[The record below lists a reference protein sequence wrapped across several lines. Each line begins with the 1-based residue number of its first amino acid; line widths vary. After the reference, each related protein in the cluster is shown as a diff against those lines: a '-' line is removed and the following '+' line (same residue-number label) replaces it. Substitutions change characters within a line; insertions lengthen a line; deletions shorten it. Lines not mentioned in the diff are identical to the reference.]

1 MLAVQYDSENDSWKT
16 WISRIKSD
24 IPEASQEAQ
33 DTFKKLKLELEQN
46 ISSEN
51 IDKWIQSNKLA
62 DESLIDFLKDAKY
75 GTKDLDSYQQYL
87 KNTSN
92 ETISFSNIV
101 KKAGPVLK
109 SFGASL
115 ISIGVNWAIGE
126 IVGIAATAIDNFM
139 NRVQY
144 ANDAMVESISEY
156 ESTKSGLEDINSE
169 LETQNKRIDDLLA
182 KDKLT
187 YAEKGELE
195 ELQAITQE
203 LLLQQDIEERRV
215 ARASKDAANATAEA
229 YNKQYGNVDGSH
241 LQGMLD
247 YMDTDG
253 TFIIPS
259 DENDI
264 IGTLS
269 SYIQGMELLEEAQK
283 NYNQALKDG
292 GDITTTSNSL
302 QHYIDMTVEMKDVL
316 NNAIDDIREKR
327 LAMEDEYNKV
337 IQKQNSTGS
346 SSLTS
351 SEKDLIQA
359 YENSGS
365 ALRLIYSQIDRNSW
379 NEMEMESVFNVKGIE
394 KTKDELIEMV
404 QAGTLTPDIIAG
416 YKNLNSAINNT
427 DLFLEDGQT
436 AAQALYDQI
445 VALSG
450 VMDYDEIERQFKNSL
465 GIRDGIVNGVSDQ
478 KIWDEIL
485 NTFKD
490 KDLNLV
496 LDAYLNVRD
505 QYGEHPDG
513 WSVKDWVD
521 NIQADLDD
529 RELELKSDPFNATSL
544 SETVGILDE
553 MADKWKTVDSLY
565 AEFLEKGTGKFSN
578 EGMAALAESF
588 KELGGVDIDGFL
600 ETLSNSVSTADE
612 VQDAFNRLSTEYI
625 YTSGCLQGLTDATAE
640 QVVKEL
646 EAQGVANA
654 SEVIYRYLAAAKEFC
669 TTTGRDLATATQDEI
684 IAFINEASAS
694 DTARTYIAQLELAK
708 LAVNNAKIDTS
719 SDIDQIISL
728 ANAAGAS
735 ASALGQLARAKAIYA
750 KAESTGLSGSAGD
763 LRQLEEA
770 DRIMDKISTGNFDY
784 QFKIDSA
791 QFKKPIYSGGSNSTN
806 AREKSGKSG
815 KSGSG
820 SGSSKSTKE
829 DTKEEIDWI
838 ERKNE
843 ILKRQHDLNEKIA
856 NDSTQSYNE
865 RISAIDSLIA
875 QDKERM
881 DVAIQSAE
889 RYKQAWNEAIKN
901 IDPLDISKIMTGAI
915 DINEYSGDYADQINE
930 AMNLYDQMVDYEQ
943 QAADIQ
949 EESTNHIREQVKLRE
964 EIIKAQQDEI
974 NNEMDM
980 IKSRMELVEAQGGV
994 LNEGMYRQ
1002 QIALSKELSSSYED
1016 QIDNLYEQLD
1026 LVDEGSAEYY
1036 SILASIN
1043 DCEKAIIDCKIQQE
1057 KWNEAIQRLP
1067 IERIQK
1073 YINELRNIRQDMENF
1088 LSEQSTMGFSTTK
1101 PQYQQL
1107 IDINEEEIKKLVE
1120 QQGKL
1125 KDLLG
1130 TYSYGSEKFNDVSG
1144 EIQDIDNQIS
1154 SLIQKQTEYNDAILQ
1169 IPVEKSKQY
1178 IDALDQARSDLDN
1191 HINEQKASGKDIDI
1205 NEYELLNILAN
1216 EKLRALSN
1224 QKDILTELLDVY
1236 DEDTDKYRD
1245 TVAQI
1250 QDVEDAMSSVVQE
1263 QHKWNEE
1270 ILQIPIDKLSD
1281 VNDILSRYSNVLNAT
1296 LGDYDQALAGVNG
1309 LLDDQIDKLNALK
1322 DAAEKEYEARI
1333 EPLQKQ
1339 LELLQKT
1346 NEERKVQNALEQAEY
1361 NLDRAKNQKTTQV
1374 KIIA

>member
-16 WISRIKSD
+16 WISRIESD

-33 DTFKKLKLELEQN
+33 DTFKKLKQELEQN
-46 ISSEN
+46 ISSDN

-62 DESLIDFLKDAKY
+62 DKSLIDFLKDAKY

-126 IVGIAATAIDNFM
+126 IVGIAATAIDNFV
-139 NRVQY
+139 NHVKY
-144 ANDAMVESISEY
+144 ANEAMEESISEY
-156 ESTKSGLEDINSE
+156 ESVKSGLEDINSE

-247 YMDTDG
+247 YMDAGG
-253 TFIIPS
+253 TFITPS

-269 SYIQGMELLEEAQK
+269 SYIQGMKLLEEAQK

-292 GDITTTSNSL
+292 GDITTASNSL
-302 QHYIDMTVEMKDVL
+302 QHYIDMTEEMKDVL

-327 LAMEDEYNKV
+327 LSMEDEYNKV

-359 YENSGS
+359 YENSES
-365 ALRLIYSQIDRNSW
+365 TLKLIYGQIDRNSW
-379 NEMEMESVFNVKGIE
+379 NEMEMQSVFNVKGIE

-404 QAGTLTPDIIAG
+404 KAGTLTPDVIAG
-416 YKNLNSAINNT
+416 YKNLNAAINNT
-427 DLFLEDGQT
+427 DLFLEDGTT

-450 VMDYDEIERQFKNSL
+450 VMNYDEIEKQFKGSL
-465 GIRDGIVNGVSDQ
+465 GIRDGIINGVSDQ
-478 KIWDEIL
+478 KIWDEIV
-485 NTFKD
+485 NAFKD
-490 KDLNLV
+490 KDLKLV

-513 WSVKDWVD
+513 WSAKDWTD
-521 NIQADLDD
+521 NIQAELDSNP
-529 RELELKSDPFNATSL
+529 LQLKSSPFDASSL
-544 SETVGILDE
+544 SETVSILDK
-553 MADKWKTVDSLY
+553 MADKWKTIDALY

-600 ETLSNSVSTADE
+600 ETLSNSASTADE
-612 VQDAFNRLSTEYI
+612 IQDAFNRLATQYI
-625 YTSGCLQGLTDATAE
+625 FTSDCLRGLTDATAE
-640 QVVKEL
+640 QIVKEL
-646 EAQGVANA
+646 EAQGVVNA
-654 SEVIYRYLAAAKEFC
+654 SAIVYNYLAGAKEYAAL
-669 TTTGRDLATATQDEI
+669 TGRDLADATTEEI
-684 IAFINEASAS
+684 VAFMNEMTAS
-694 DTARTYIAQLELAK
+694 DNARAAIAGYALQKELANGAT
-708 LAVNNAKIDTS
+708 LDTS
-719 SDIDQIISL
+719 GDIANL
-728 ANAAGAS
+728 AALVGALGGVNTALKAYNALKKGGD
-735 ASALGQLARAKAIYA
+735 ASALKGAGGQGAKAMYEAAQSELENAMANFQTKIN
-750 KAESTGLSGSAGD
+750 STS
-763 LRQLEEA
+763 
-770 DRIMDKISTGNFDY
+770 F
-784 QFKIDSA
+784 
-791 QFKKPIYSGGSNSTN
+791 SGGSASNKVRSSNSN
-806 AREKSGKSG
+806 SGKSG
-815 KSGSG
+815 GS
-820 SGSSKSTKE
+820 SGSSSSKSAKE
-829 DTKEEIDWI
+829 ETKEEIDWI

-881 DVAIQSAE
+881 DVAVQSAE
-889 RYKQAWNEAIKN
+889 RYRQAWNEAIKN

-915 DINEYSGDYADQINE
+915 DINEYSGEYADQINE
-930 AMNLYDQMVDYEQ
+930 AMNLYDQMVDYEE
-943 QAADIQ
+943 QATDIQ

-1002 QIALSKELSSSYED
+1002 QIALSKELS
-1016 QIDNLYEQLD
+1016 
-1026 LVDEGSAEYY
+1026 
-1036 SILASIN
+1036 AS
-1043 DCEKAIIDCKIQQE
+1043 
-1057 KWNEAIQRLP
+1057 
-1067 IERIQK
+1067 
-1073 YINELRNIRQDMENF
+1073 
-1088 LSEQSTMGFSTTK
+1088 
-1101 PQYQQL
+1101 
-1107 IDINEEEIKKLVE
+1107 
-1120 QQGKL
+1120 
-1125 KDLLG
+1125 
-1130 TYSYGSEKFNDVSG
+1130 
-1144 EIQDIDNQIS
+1144 
-1154 SLIQKQTEYNDAILQ
+1154 
-1169 IPVEKSKQY
+1169 
-1178 IDALDQARSDLDN
+1178 
-1191 HINEQKASGKDIDI
+1191 
-1205 NEYELLNILAN
+1205 
-1216 EKLRALSN
+1216 
-1224 QKDILTELLDVY
+1224 
-1236 DEDTDKYRD
+1236 
-1245 TVAQI
+1245 
-1250 QDVEDAMSSVVQE
+1250 
-1263 QHKWNEE
+1263 
-1270 ILQIPIDKLSD
+1270 
-1281 VNDILSRYSNVLNAT
+1281 
-1296 LGDYDQALAGVNG
+1296 
-1309 LLDDQIDKLNALK
+1309 
-1322 DAAEKEYEARI
+1322 
-1333 EPLQKQ
+1333 
-1339 LELLQKT
+1339 
-1346 NEERKVQNALEQAEY
+1346 
-1361 NLDRAKNQKTTQV
+1361 
-1374 KIIA
+1374 